1 MSKEICQMCEKI
13 YEGGPN
19 TFLCPVCRKK
29 MQKRGGE
36 NSAKRRAEKK
46 AKKDMEAQDG

>member
-19 TFLCPVCRKK
+19 TFLCPECRKE
-29 MQKRGGE
+29 MQKRGGK

-46 AKKDMEAQDG
+46 AIKSMEVQNE